1 MALLLVSGQHG
12 RRSCLPRNTRSVVE
26 VIRETFSEIFAG
38 LGKAEVAHQVWQEV

>member
-1 MALLLVSGQHG
+1 MALLLVSG
-12 RRSCLPRNTRSVVE
+12 RRGKRNCLLGNTRSVVE